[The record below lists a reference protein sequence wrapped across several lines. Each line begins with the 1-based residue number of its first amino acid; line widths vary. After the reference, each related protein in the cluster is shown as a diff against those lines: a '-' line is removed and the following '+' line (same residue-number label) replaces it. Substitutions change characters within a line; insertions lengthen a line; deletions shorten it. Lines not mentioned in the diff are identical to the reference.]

1 MRLKYKQQGEFGMNR
16 KSGLITVLLLIF
28 SGSIAA
34 GESSN
39 MKTDIDQRSFR
50 LGGISSF
57 AEMVRVDVK
66 TLALSA
72 AMAPEDMDAL
82 VDAANHIASEEKV
95 RLYRESD
102 LIVTDLFPADVA
114 VGKDVLLIY
123 KGTTLDD
130 YMALKKHKAK
140 LVEAGKY
147 EGEARRKVAIKFG
160 RLLSYPDSV
169 IEDKLK

>member
-1 MRLKYKQQGEFGMNR
+1 MMN
-16 KSGLITVLLLIF
+16 KKIGLMTALLLMC
-28 SGSIAA
+28 SGSVWA
-34 GESSN
+34 GEASK

-57 AEMVRVDVK
+57 AEMVRVGVK

-72 AMAPEDMDAL
+72 AMAPGEMDAL
-82 VDAANHIASEEKV
+82 VDAAKHIASKEKV
-95 RLYRESD
+95 KLYRESD

-130 YMALKKHKAK
+130 YMALKGHKAE
-140 LVEAGKY
+140 LVKAGKY
-147 EGEARRKVAIKFG
+147 EGDARREVAFKFG